1 MNPSIM
7 SHDVIY
13 KHTGFLWA
21 PSLSL
26 THTIL
31 FTDTVLHIH
40 YYTYLSSVFFFFNFI
55 VRKYT

>member
-40 YYTYLSSVFFFFNFI
+40 YYTYLSSVFFFFLI
-55 VRKYT
+55 LL